1 MAENQQL
8 QQVQESSSEAVSAL
22 HETNQT
28 MAQNLQAMQDRN
40 LRFVQNVLVN
50 SAELLTQQTESMQRL
65 QQQWIQQLP
74 SLQDATFKLTAAS
87 FQLFFNWL
95 LAPFSFTRQIV
106 DVTESTMQRERE
118 QVK

>member
-1 MAENQQL
+1 MAENQHL
-8 QQVQESSSEAVSAL
+8 QQIQESSWEAVSTL
-22 HETNQT
+22 RETNRT
-28 MAQNLQAMQDRN
+28 TAESLEAMQDRN
-40 LRFVQNVLVN
+40 LRFAQNLLVN

-106 DVTESTMQRERE
+106 DVTESTIKRERE
-118 QVK
+118 QVS

>member
-8 QQVQESSSEAVSAL
+8 QQIQESSWEAVSTL
-22 HETNQT
+22 RETNRT
-28 MAQNLQAMQDRN
+28 TAETLQAMQDRN
-40 LRFVQNVLVN
+40 LRFAQSVLVN
-50 SAELLTQQTESMQRL
+50 SAELLTQQAESIQRL
-65 QQQWIQQLP
+65 QQQWIQELP
-74 SLQDATFKLTAAS
+74 RLQDATFKLTAAS
-87 FQLFFNWL
+87 LQISLNLL